1 MSRFSVLFV
10 LSLLVAPALAQSP
23 AYPAKPIRLIVPA
36 APGGG
41 TDIATRSV
49 VPAFQDN
56 LGQPVVI
63 DNRGGAGGV
72 IGTEIASKAAPD
84 GYTLLMVYVS
94 HATNPTLYKT
104 LPYDTLKDFAPIAL
118 VAHEPN
124 VLVTHPSVP
133 ANTLAEF
140 IAWAREGA
148 AKGKLSY
155 ATDPGSAGFLAGEL
169 FKQAAN
175 LKSIE
180 AIPYKGSGPAAA
192 DVVAGHVPYM
202 WSVISIATPFVK
214 GGRLK
219 AISIAAEQRAAVM
232 PDVPTT
238 AEGGMRDL
246 VVSGWYVLVAPAN
259 TPKNIIDRLHADMS
273 KALKNE
279 AVLQRLATSGSLP
292 IGAGPAEAAAHIRS
306 EMIRWDRVL
315 KAAGVQP
322 N

>member
-1 MSRFSVLFV
+1 MTAMKLF
-10 LSLLVAPALAQSP
+10 LALAAMLWTALAAAQ
-23 AYPAKPIRLIVPA
+23 YPVKPIRLIVPA

-41 TDIATRSV
+41 TDIVTRSV
-49 VPAFQDN
+49 APALQEN
-56 LGQPVVI
+56 LGQNI
-63 DNRGGAGGV
+63 LIENRGGAGGI
-72 IGTEIASKAAPD
+72 IGSDLVAKANPD

-94 HATNPTLYKT
+94 HATNPTLNKT
-104 LPYDTLKDFAPIAL
+104 LPYDTLRDFAPITL
-118 VAHEPN
+118 MSHEPT

-133 ANTLAEF
+133 AHTLAEF
-140 IAWAREGA
+140 IAWAKEGA

-169 FKQAAN
+169 FKQATG
-175 LKSIE
+175 LKAIE
-180 AIPYKGSGPAAA
+180 YIPYKGSGPAAA

-214 GGRLK
+214 QGRMK
-219 AISIAAEQRAAVM
+219 ALAIASDKRAPGL

-238 AEGGMRDL
+238 LEGGLPDFA
-246 VVSGWYVLVAPAN
+246 VSGWYVLVAPAK
-259 TPKNIIDRLHADMS
+259 TPKEIIDRVNDAAQ

-279 AVLQRLATSGSLP
+279 AVLARLAASGTQP
-292 IGAGPAEAAAHIRS
+292 IGAGPEQAAAHIRA
-306 EMIRWDRVL
+306 EIVRWERVL